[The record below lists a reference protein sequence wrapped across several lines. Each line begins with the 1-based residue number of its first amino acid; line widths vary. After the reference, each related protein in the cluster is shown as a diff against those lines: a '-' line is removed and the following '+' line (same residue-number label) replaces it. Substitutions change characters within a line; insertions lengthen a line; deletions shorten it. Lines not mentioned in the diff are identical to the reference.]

1 MLGFSCPYWPVYVYL
16 SSVRDI
22 INGPL
27 VVLNVQLFS
36 VTFVGG
42 AREDT
47 GGRITPG
54 SLEQV

>member
-1 MLGFSCPYWPVYVYL
+1 MLCSRCPDLPVSVYL
-16 SSVRDI
+16 YRVCDI

-42 AREDT
+42 ARGDT
-47 GGRITPG
+47 GGRIIAG
-54 SLEQV
+54 RLELT